1 MVSLLVKDKTIV
13 FYDNM
18 LSPDVIRLVSEK
30 LCLDHTIQIKASS
43 QRISYVELI
52 RLHETNIFDKILFCG
67 TNLYFRYPK
76 GCVGPNEEMERMDGY
91 WFNMDDIILVDD
103 REDELL

>member
-1 MVSLLVKDKTIV
+1 MIELENHMVSLPVKDKTIV

-52 RLHETNIFDKILFCG
+52 RLHETNIFDKIRKLQVQ
-67 TNLYFRYPK
+67 
-76 GCVGPNEEMERMDGY
+76 VGHPHGKN
-91 WFNMDDIILVDD
+91 
-103 REDELL
+103 